1 MTIYYQNRYNE
12 GHEQREKRPYFVIYE
27 NKDFF
32 LAFPQTTKKKQGK
45 KYPSHKNYIINEEN
59 EIMIDQLQV
68 VPKAQVLEN
77 HTTKRS
83 LASALQKASIPKPA
97 STHRTPLIN
106 HFLEQVILQ
115 SPSDKNKNIEPIAFG
130 SVIKLKK
137 HNRNPLLKPYSAFI
151 ALSCAQLH
159 YSGMRLVAPYEN
171 DSIIF
176 ELLHCIDFQARNFEY
191 QQLVQLDPKEIKTQI
206 LERLKF

>member
-1 MTIYYQNRYNE
+1 MIIYYQNRYSE
-12 GHEQREKRPYFVIYE
+12 GHEQRKERPYFVIYE

-68 VPKAQVLEN
+68 VPKTQVLEN
-77 HTTKRS
+77 NMARS

-97 STHRTPLIN
+97 STHRAPLIN

-115 SPSDKNKNIEPIAFG
+115 GPSDKNKNIKPIAFG
-130 SVIKLKK
+130 SVIKLNS
-137 HNRNPLLKPYSAFI
+137 HNRNPLLKPYSVFI
-151 ALSCAQLH
+151 ALSCAQFH
-159 YSGMRLVAPYEN
+159 YSGMCLVAPYEN
-171 DSIIF
+171 DSMIF
-176 ELLHCIDFQARNFEY
+176 ELLHCIDFAPF
-191 QQLVQLDPKEIKTQI
+191 
-206 LERLKF
+206 

>member
-1 MTIYYQNRYNE
+1 
-12 GHEQREKRPYFVIYE
+12 
-27 NKDFF
+27 
-32 LAFPQTTKKKQGK
+32 
-45 KYPSHKNYIINEEN
+45 
-59 EIMIDQLQV
+59 MIDQLQV

-77 HTTKRS
+77 HTMGRN
-83 LASALQKASIPKPA
+83 LASALQKASIPRFAPA
-97 STHRTPLIN
+97 HRAPLIN

-115 SPSDKNKNIEPIAFG
+115 NQSDGNKNIKTIAFG
-130 SVIKLKK
+130 GVIKLNP

-151 ALSCAQLH
+151 ALSCVQFH

-176 ELLHCIDFQARNFEY
+176 ELLHCIDFQARNFER

-206 LERLKF
+206 LERLKHQKQKSNIKK

>member
-1 MTIYYQNRYNE
+1 MIIYYQNRYNE

-45 KYPSHKNYIINEEN
+45 KYPSHKNYIISEEN

-68 VPKAQVLEN
+68 VPKAQILEN
-77 HTTKRS
+77 NMARS
-83 LASALQKASIPKPA
+83 LALALQKASIPRSA
-97 STHRTPLIN
+97 STHRAPLIN

-115 SPSDKNKNIEPIAFG
+115 SPSNGNKNIKPIAFG

-151 ALSCAQLH
+151 ALSCAQFH
-159 YSGMRLVAPYEN
+159 YSGMLLVAPYKN

-176 ELLHCIDFQARNFEY
+176 ELLHCIDFQAHHFEY
-191 QQLVQLDPKEIKTQI
+191 QPPVQLDPKEIKTQI
-206 LERLKF
+206 LERLKL